1 MPMPLPAFR
10 IAVTVLVL
18 VALSVAG
25 RPAVAQYDKNL
36 KEQDLIAVL
45 ASNAAEADKALV
57 CKQLAVHGSAAA
69 VPELAKLLGNERLS
83 SWARIALEAI
93 PDPACAAALRQ
104 AAATQSG
111 RLAVGMI
118 NSLATLRDAGSVEL
132 LTRRLT
138 DGDPQVASAAA
149 VALGSIGDAAAA
161 AVLRA
166 ALGNTPAGNDATVK
180 SAVAEGL
187 VLCAERALAAGNAA
201 DAVTLYDLVRQA
213 DLPPQRIREATRGA
227 ILARGAAGV
236 PLLLEQLRSEDR
248 GLFNIGLSTARELR
262 AAEVDAAVIAELS
275 KAPPARAPLLVTVL
289 ADRGT
294 AAALPAIAQAATAGG
309 SRDLRLAAVRGLGRL
324 GDAAGL
330 QALLATA
337 ADPDAEL
344 AAAAKTA
351 IGELSGGKIDA
362 EIRARLPQAQG
373 AAVVPLLELVGRRRI
388 DAVPE
393 VVAAMASSDKA
404 VRSAAVT
411 ALGEIADLDRLSVIV
426 EQLVKP
432 RDAEDRAVATKA
444 LRAAAVRMP
453 DRDACAERLAAA
465 VAAAPAETKV
475 VLLDVL
481 GEVGGPR
488 SLAAIA
494 SAAGSGDP
502 ALQDAGTR
510 LLGGWMTADAGP
522 VLLDLAKKLP
532 EGKFQSRSF
541 RGYLRIARQFAP
553 SDAAGAA
560 MCRQAF
566 ASARDVDDKRFVL
579 EALKTIP
586 ARESIELAV
595 EAGGTP
601 ELRDAARAAAAAVLA
616 QAGDKIPGGWELAAK
631 LGLAR
636 ARVEILKATY
646 GAAAN
651 QRDVTEVL
659 RKRSGSGQLI
669 VLADPSYNKS
679 LGGDPAPGQPKQL
692 TVKYSI
698 DGKVGETTF
707 KEDAPIQLPTP

>member
-1 MPMPLPAFR
+1 MHAIRIVVAGVFLAAAAF
-10 IAVTVLVL
+10 T
-18 VALSVAG
+18 G
-25 RPAVAQYDKNL
+25 RPAAAQYDKNH

-45 ASNAAEADKALV
+45 ASNAPEADKAIA
-57 CKQLAVHGSAAA
+57 CKHLAVHGSAAA

-118 NSLATLRDAGSVEL
+118 NSLATLRDRAAVEL
-132 LTRRLT
+132 LTRRLA

-149 VALGSIGDAAAA
+149 VALGAIGDAASA
-161 AVLRA
+161 AVLRG
-166 ALGNTPAGNDATVK
+166 ALGGGNATVR

-187 VLCAERALAAGNAA
+187 VLCAEQALAAGNAA

-236 PLLLEQLRSEDR
+236 PLLIEQLRSEDL

-262 AAEVDAAVIAELS
+262 AAEVDAAVIAELGRTT
-275 KAPPARAPLLVTVL
+275 AERAPLLITVL
-289 ADRGT
+289 ADRGN
-294 AAALPAIAQAATAGG
+294 AAALPAIAQAAATG
-309 SRDLRLAAVRGLGRL
+309 SRATRLAAVRGLGKL

-330 QALLATA
+330 QALLAAA
-337 ADPDAEL
+337 ADSDADL
-344 AAAAKTA
+344 AVAAKAA
-351 IGELSGGKIDA
+351 IGELSGAKIDA
-362 EIRARLPQAQG
+362 EIRTRLPQAQG
-373 AAVVPLLELVGRRRI
+373 AALVPLLELVGRRRI
-388 DAVPE
+388 DALPE
-393 VVAAMASSDKA
+393 VVAAMSSSDPA
-404 VRSAAVT
+404 VRTAALT
-411 ALGEIADLDRLSVIV
+411 ALGEIADLDRLSVLL
-426 EQLVKP
+426 EQVAKP
-432 RDAEDRAVATKA
+432 RDDGDRGVATKA

-453 DRDACAERLAAA
+453 DRDACADKLAAA
-465 VAAAPAETKV
+465 IATAPAETKV

-481 GEVGGPR
+481 GEVGGGR

-494 SAAGSGDP
+494 AAAGSGD
-502 ALQDAGTR
+502 ATLQDAGTR
-510 LLGGWMTADAGP
+510 LLGGWMTVDAGP

-541 RGYLRIARQFAP
+541 RGYLRIARQFAA
-553 SDAAGAA
+553 SDAEGAA
-560 MCRQAF
+560 MCRQAL
-566 ASARDVDDKRFVL
+566 AIARDIDDKRFVL

-601 ELRDAARAAAAAVLA
+601 ELREAARAAAAAVLA
-616 QAGDKIPGGWELAAK
+616 QAGDKIPGGWDLAAK

-636 ARVEILKATY
+636 ARVEIAKATY
-646 GAAAN
+646 GAGAS
-651 QRDVTEVL
+651 QKDVTEVL

-669 VLADPSYNKS
+669 VLADPSFNKAF
-679 LGGDPAPGQPKQL
+679 GGDPAPGQRKQL

-698 DGKVGETTF
+698 DGKVGEATF
-707 KEDAPIQLPTP
+707 NEDAAIQLPTP

>member
-1 MPMPLPAFR
+1 MHPSR
-10 IAVTVLVL
+10 ILAALVVVT
-18 VALSVAG
+18 AVAG
-25 RPAVAQYDKNL
+25 VSGPAVAQYDSGR
-36 KEQDLIAVL
+36 KEADLIAVL

-118 NSLATLRDAGSVEL
+118 NSLATLRDPASVEV
-132 LTRRLT
+132 LTRRLG

-149 VALGSIGDAAAA
+149 VALGSIGDAPAA

-166 ALGNTPAGNDATVK
+166 ALGTAPGGTDAAVR
-180 SAVAEGL
+180 SAIAEGL
-187 VLCAERALAAGNAA
+187 VLCGERALASGNAA

-236 PLLLEQLRSEDR
+236 QLLVDQLRSEDR

-262 AAEVDAAVIAELS
+262 AAEVDAAIIAELA
-275 KAPPARAPLLVTVL
+275 KAPPARAALLVAVL
-289 ADRGT
+289 ADRGSPQ
-294 AAALPAIAQAATAGG
+294 ALPAIAQAAASG
-309 SRDLRLAAVRGLGRL
+309 SRELRLAAVRGLGKL

-330 QALLATA
+330 QALLAA
-337 ADPDAEL
+337 AGDPDADL
-344 AAAAKTA
+344 AAAAKAA
-351 IGELSGGKIDA
+351 IGELSGGTIDA
-362 EIRARLPQAQG
+362 EIRARLPQARG
-373 AAVVPLLELVGRRRI
+373 AALVPLLELVGRRRI

-404 VRSAAVT
+404 VRAAAVT
-411 ALGEIADLDRLSVIV
+411 ALGEIADLDRLAVLV
-426 EQLVKP
+426 EQVVKP
-432 RDAEDRAVATKA
+432 QDEQDRAVATKA
-444 LRAAAVRMP
+444 LRTAAVRMP
-453 DRDACAERLAAA
+453 DRDACAERLAVAI
-465 VAAAPAETKV
+465 AAAPPETKV

-488 SLAAIA
+488 ALAAIA
-494 SAAGSGDP
+494 TAAGSGDA

-553 SDAAGAA
+553 SDAEGAA
-560 MCRQAF
+560 MCRQAL
-566 ASARDVDDKRFVL
+566 ANARDLEDKRFVL

-595 EAGGTP
+595 EAGATP
-601 ELRDAARAAAAAVLA
+601 ELREAARAAAAAVLA

-636 ARVEILKATY
+636 ARIEIVKATY
-646 GAAAN
+646 GAGTN

-659 RKRSGSGQLI
+659 RKRAGSGQLI
-669 VLADPSYNKS
+669 VLADPSFNKS
-679 LGGDPAPGQPKQL
+679 FGGDPAPGQRKQL
-692 TVKYSI
+692 TVKYSV
-698 DGKVGETTF
+698 DGKAGEATF
-707 KEDAPIQLPTP
+707 AEDTAIQLPTP